1 MEKEVAL
8 SENQIMAL
16 DLIEEGLLTT
26 KEIAEATKIDHW
38 ELLNLCAGKPN
49 KKYGEVV
56 ELFKSEIESIT
67 KRNAEK
73 IKYLI
78 KENKK
83 LALLKMNEFLITQR
97 GKSTTKAMM
106 KEIVSCINA
115 LNKSA
120 PSVEIGSLH
129 YTKGLSAEDLI
140 YEFSRLRSI
149 AQHSLK
155 QKRIHGSG
163 QGEAGV
169 LSLPSRTGDSGEAE

>member
-1 MEKEVAL
+1 MAKEIAL
-8 SENQIMAL
+8 SKNHLIAL

-26 KEIAEATKIDHW
+26 KEIAKVSQIDHL
-38 ELLNLCAGKPN
+38 ELLNLCTGKPD
-49 KKYGEVV
+49 KSYGAVV
-56 ELFKSEIESIT
+56 ELFKAEIESIT

-83 LALLKMNEFLITQR
+83 LALLKMNEFLVEQR
-97 GKSTTKAMM
+97 GVPTTKSMM
-106 KEIVSCINA
+106 REIVSCINA
-115 LNKSA
+115 LNKST

-149 AQHSLK
+149 AQHTIK
-155 QKRIHGSG
+155 QKGVHGSG
-163 QGEAGV
+163 QGESGI
-169 LSLPSRTGDSGEAE
+169 LSLSSRAGDNTEAE